1 MTELLK
7 RRHFKAAPLEM
18 APQRHLQRRSVAAV
32 LLHHSHPTI
41 YLLPEFE
48 ANWLKNDRV
57 TEWVPFQRWRRRKWR
72 PGAMY
77 GAKALRRRCYI
88 IPHPTI
94 YLVLEFEANRLKN
107 DRVIEWAPF

>member
-1 MTELLK
+1 MTELLNG
-7 RRHFKAAPLEM
+7 RHFESGAARNGAAAPRM
-18 APQRHLQRRSVAAV
+18 APLGQ
-32 LLHHSHPTI
+32 PTI

-57 TEWVPFQRWRRRKWR
+57 TEWAPFRRWRRRKWR
-72 PGAMY
+72 PGATY

-94 YLVLEFEANRLKN
+94 YLLPKFEANRPKN
-107 DRVIEWAPF
+107 DSY